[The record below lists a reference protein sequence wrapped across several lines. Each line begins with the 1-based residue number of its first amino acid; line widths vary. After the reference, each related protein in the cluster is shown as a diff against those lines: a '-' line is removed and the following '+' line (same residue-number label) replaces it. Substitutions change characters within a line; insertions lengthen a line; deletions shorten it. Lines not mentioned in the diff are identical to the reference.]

1 MASRFCVSCARKIN
15 DRMALPVQHA
25 HCWLCRRN
33 REAREKYN
41 ARKRMACT
49 RAIRREAQQP
59 YQESPAVI
67 EATYQRALA
76 QIKAERRFT
85 VDVSRRSPLADVR

>member
-1 MASRFCVSCARKIN
+1 MARCLSCSRKLMPLRGSTKPKARCA
-15 DRMALPVQHA
+15 
-25 HCWLCRRN
+25 LCQYRR
-33 REAREKYN
+33 EMHK

-85 VDVSRRSPLADVR
+85 VEIARRSPLADVR